1 MSVSSRVS
9 GNFIDH
15 LSSVKDGAHVY
26 IFITRSSLQIW
37 LESQR
42 TKGRMTRYV
51 TDQQGFDEVTA
62 ANTDYLLGLFS
73 YKRMQEEVDR
83 RVNNTEPSLAQMIEK
98 AIQILSKNPKGF
110 YLFVEGG
117 VPIHQSMCQFDEI
130 KLEVLKTVV

>member
-1 MSVSSRVS
+1 
-9 GNFIDH
+9 
-15 LSSVKDGAHVY
+15 
-26 IFITRSSLQIW
+26 
-37 LESQR
+37 
-42 TKGRMTRYV
+42 MTRYV

-62 ANTDYLLGLFS
+62 ANTDFLLGLFS

-83 RVNNTEPSLAQMIEK
+83 RINNTEPSLAQMTEK

-130 KLEVLKTVV
+130 KFDLVNKCSYLVKPQVYNITIICLCVQLTRLSKK

>member
-1 MSVSSRVS
+1 
-9 GNFIDH
+9 
-15 LSSVKDGAHVY
+15 
-26 IFITRSSLQIW
+26 
-37 LESQR
+37 
-42 TKGRMTRYV
+42 MTRYV